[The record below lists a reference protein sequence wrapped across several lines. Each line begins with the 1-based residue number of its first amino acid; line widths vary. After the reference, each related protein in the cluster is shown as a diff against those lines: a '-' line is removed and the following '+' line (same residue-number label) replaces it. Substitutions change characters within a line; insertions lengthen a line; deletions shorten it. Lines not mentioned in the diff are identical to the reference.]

1 MQEYS
6 REEVLTEAKK
16 LAEMLANTKEIER
29 FKQVETKINENQKV
43 QRLITKIKT
52 LQKQAVN
59 LQAYE
64 KKEALKIV
72 EDTLAEAEEELDSIP
87 IVNEFKEKQ
96 KIQRLITKIKTLQ
109 KQAVNLQ
116 AYEKKEA
123 LKIVEDTLAEAE
135 EELDSIPIVNEFKE
149 IQETVNNVLQLVSGT
164 IAREVTNHI
173 IESTGG
179 NLLEGK
185 TGSTKENEEPSCS
198 NE

>member
-29 FKQVETKINENQKV
+29 FK
-43 QRLITKIKT
+43 
-52 LQKQAVN
+52 
-59 LQAYE
+59 
-64 KKEALKIV
+64 
-72 EDTLAEAEEELDSIP
+72 
-87 IVNEFKEKQ
+87 
-96 KIQRLITKIKTLQ
+96 

-185 TGSTKENEEPSCS
+185 TG
-198 NE
+198 